1 MAVGA
6 DDLALQADLAR
17 LLQAAG
23 NPISYGDLARD
34 LHVAAPGAI
43 GRVTSALEAIMRA
56 DAAAG
61 RPFLAAMC
69 KGKVTDGLPA
79 RGFFM
84 MAAALGR
91 YSGPAT
97 GPEAVAFVMNER
109 ALLGPK

>member
-34 LHVAAPGAI
+34 LHVPAPGAI
-43 GRVTSALEAIMRA
+43 GRVTAALEAIMRD

-69 KGKVTDGLPA
+69 KGKLSDGMPA
-79 RGFFM
+79 LGFFT

-97 GPEAVAFVMNER
+97 GPEAVAFVLAER
-109 ALLGPK
+109 AMLAQT